1 MENGI
6 SLFIYFSKNIYYYSA
21 ALSAG
26 HCLCGI
32 VKGYGVSCK
41 AGDDQNQINPRNL
54 ISTEIVLRD
63 EWILVPLV
71 EIDTAYVMYDQTNYE
86 NAWACI
92 ADPTRC
98 YRRPKPVWFHDL
110 GIILP
115 KKGTT
120 FISLLF
126 DFIIP
131 LCLPAEDTI
140 IPEHDSDGKDAIIT
154 FVGWGAQYNEDPT
167 AESQLWQ
174 QDLRNPTWTSCT
186 TTHFGLDWD
195 ITVKDTTKLKRCKIE
210 FLRDEVVK
218 KGWKGC
224 KKCSATGCSSK
235 DLPVGYEFDRCED
248 YWVQALKVVQK
259 QVDPEKVSE
268 FEDVLKI
275 KIKNGCEF
283 YEPEC
288 LRLDLF
294 QNQGWCEIED
304 GTLDDWAICD
314 YSCAHVEVRLY
325 FYFH

>member
-1 MENGI
+1 MCGTING
-6 SLFIYFSKNIYYYSA
+6 N
-21 ALSAG
+21 
-26 HCLCGI
+26 
-32 VKGYGVSCK
+32 GVPCK
-41 AGDDQNQINPRNL
+41 AGDDQNQINSNNL
-54 ISTEIVLRD
+54 IRTEIVLRD
-63 EWILVPLV
+63 EWRLVPLV
-71 EIDTAYVMYDQTNYE
+71 AIDAAYVMFDQTNHE
-86 NAWACI
+86 NAYACI
-92 ADPTRC
+92 VEPKRC
-98 YRRPKPVWFHDL
+98 YSVPKPDWFHDL
-110 GIILP
+110 GIILFEYAQF
-115 KKGTT
+115 G
-120 FISLLF
+120 
-126 DFIIP
+126 IIP

-140 IPEHDSDGKDAIIT
+140 IPKIDSVGKDAIIT
-154 FVGWGAQYNEDPT
+154 VVGWGEKYNEDPP
-167 AESQLWQ
+167 AVSQLWQ
-174 QDLRNPTWTSCT
+174 QDLRNPKWTSCT

-210 FLRDEVVK
+210 FLRDAVVK

-275 KIKNGCEF
+275 KIKNGCEI